1 MAFAQLAQLQSADA
15 SAQKGGDL
23 GYVHRGML
31 PSAAQEAI
39 DALQPGALTDAVT
52 LLEGVAIF
60 RLEDR
65 KSAQVRRFADVRQ
78 RAADLWRR
86 EQGEK
91 NWKEFIAAL
100 RKAAVIKIDPTRYP
114 AVGATPAAQVEARN

>member
-1 MAFAQLAQLQSADA
+1 M
-15 SAQKGGDL
+15 

-31 PSAAQEAI
+31 PTPAQEAI
-39 DALQPGALTDAVT
+39 DSLQPGALTDAVT
-52 LLEGVAIF
+52 LLEGVAVF

-65 KSAQVRRFADVRQ
+65 KTSQLRRFDDVRQ

-91 NWKEFIAAL
+91 NWKEFIAGL
-100 RKAAVIKIDPTRYP
+100 RKAAVIKIDHTRYP
-114 AVGATPAAQVEARN
+114 ALSTAVAGQVQARR